1 MLGESKFLEI
11 YGRQQESRLSIK
23 DFCSNEGI
31 AQSTFYYWRK
41 KLRKNNVTQNFIP
54 LVVKSSQSLSAHS
67 YAKNHRSVQESGE
80 MLARQAGG
88 EDILL
93 EVVYPNG
100 TKLRITK
107 DIDLTHLRALICLYE

>member
-1 MLGESKFLEI
+1 MLGESKFLEL
-11 YGRQQESRLSIK
+11 YRRQQESRLTIK

-41 KLRKNNVTQNFIP
+41 KLRKKNVTQNFIP

-67 YAKNHRSVQESGE
+67 YTKNHRSVQESGE
-80 MLARQAGG
+80 MD
-88 EDILL
+88 EDVLL

-100 TKLRITK
+100 TKLRIKK